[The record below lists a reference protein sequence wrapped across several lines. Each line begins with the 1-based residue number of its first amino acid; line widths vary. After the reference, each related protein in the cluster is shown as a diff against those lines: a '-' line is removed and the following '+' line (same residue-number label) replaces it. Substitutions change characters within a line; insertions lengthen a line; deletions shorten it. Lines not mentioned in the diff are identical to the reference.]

1 MQPITPA
8 PRRPDTS
15 DPSSTPNASVPRLR
29 KASTACREC
38 KRTKA
43 RCHIREGAS
52 ECDRCT
58 ERHLSCVFDLEE
70 DMRRKLAHKRKIEKL
85 EEERNDLLQLVK
97 TLQNSSDANA
107 MQVLSL
113 IRSKPPL
120 SKIKLYIDKNISEHE
135 QETTP
140 SLAEIHNQTSMLEN
154 GNKRTYSHRALTI
167 QRLVDIPVYRIPAA
181 PWTSVTESDDFVS
194 HLISLWLTWSYPFY
208 NWIDRELFL
217 RDAQEGKSNSQ
228 FCSPFLVNCILAE
241 ACFHSDYL
249 EAYADPNNP
258 DSRGIHFYEE
268 ARKLYEKIEGRLDM
282 PTIQGCG
289 VLFVCMAIMGKDR
302 MGWWYLGQVRSMAE
316 EYAKKHPN
324 SPSDTPTRESR
335 AIDNTIWGIYNL
347 TATASI
353 SLMKHMAIDRPNR
366 HLLPC
371 DHSEDDTWA
380 AYPRQMDT
388 VQSHIPCVLNSFTA
402 LSEINV
408 NASRLVFATGLKT
421 PPGELEKTLKGI
433 QARLDGWRNDLPTC
447 LTLDNATIPQSLSLH
462 MLYHTVVIVLWGLL
476 KKEATDDENNI
487 KITREAAKKACVDSA
502 LAIVNLLHI
511 HRTRW
516 GPDHISPT
524 TIHWVS
530 MALFTMVEDL
540 DNSEHRNAFTKLCV
554 TARAFS
560 QKWTL
565 MKGILRMLQVSAQK
579 YGLTLPPEARAL
591 FADLQKMWDE
601 GLRDQFRSL
610 YPNPISLSET
620 GGDRTL
626 DEAELDSFL
635 KKWDRLEGFE

>member
-8 PRRPDTS
+8 PRRLDTS

-43 RCHIREGAS
+43 RCQIREGTS

-70 DMRRKLAHKRKIEKL
+70 DMPRKLAHKRKIEKL
-85 EEERNDLLQLVK
+85 EEERNDLLQLIK
-97 TLQNSSDANA
+97 TLQNSSDAKA
-107 MQVLSL
+107 MQVLNL
-113 IRSKPPL
+113 IRSKTPL
-120 SKIKLYIDKNISEHE
+120 SKIKLYIDKNISEPE
-135 QETTP
+135 RETAP
-140 SLAEIHNQTSMLEN
+140 SLAEIYNQTSMLEN

-217 RDAQEGKSNSQ
+217 RDAQEGKLNSQ

-241 ACFHSDYL
+241 ACFHFDYP

-371 DHSEDDTWA
+371 DHFEDDTWA
-380 AYPRQMDT
+380 AYPRQVDT

-402 LSEINV
+402 LS
-408 NASRLVFATGLKT
+408 A
-421 PPGELEKTLKGI
+421 LEKTLEAI

-476 KKEATDDENNI
+476 KKEDTEDENNI

-502 LAIVNLLHI
+502 LAIVNLLRI

-530 MALFTMVEDL
+530 MALFTLVEEL
-540 DNSEHRNAFTKLCV
+540 DNSEHRNAFTELCV

-579 YGLTLPPEARAL
+579 NGFILPPETRAL
-591 FADLQKMWDE
+591 FADFQKMWDE

-610 YPNPISLSET
+610 YPNLSSLSET